1 MPAPKSWSSTVLWL
15 TSWSAVACTCMPA
28 TVCNCGSFTIKT
40 GRPSRLQPGR
50 PMLAASR
57 AVTPTW
63 LNVPRR
69 SCGLS
74 WPVILVDTGPLVAVC
89 AANDVYHE
97 VCTELLGSATEE
109 LLVPAT
115 VSAEVCYLL
124 EREAGAAFLRLFVA
138 RKLVPVDVTV
148 ADYERMAE
156 LVEL

>member
-1 MPAPKSWSSTVLWL
+1 
-15 TSWSAVACTCMPA
+15 MPA
-28 TVCNCGSFTIKT
+28 TVCNCGSFTIKS
-40 GRPSRLQPGR
+40 GRPDQT
-50 PMLAASR
+50 AAWEAFVGSF
-57 AVTPTW
+57 ASSDPDW
-63 LNVPRR
+63 LKVPRR

-74 WPVILVDTGPLVAVC
+74 SAGDLGRSSPLVAVG

-97 VCTELLGSATEE
+97 VCTELLGSATGE

-115 VSAEVCYLL
+115 VSAELCYLL
-124 EREAGAAFLRLFVA
+124 EREAGSKSEAAFLRLFVA